1 MEPTRPS
8 ATPPPARRR
17 LFATA
22 LLGAALLGFVA
33 PGVRAEEAPP
43 PPAQQGDTI
52 TWVEG
57 IAKAFEV
64 AREKQRIVMICI
76 NSTRVDGGRKE
87 PAAEGLRDVVY
98 KDPRVVGRSR
108 DFVCVLLGATSS
120 GDDFGEL
127 KVLFGMDG
135 YIVSPQHIFARPDHA
150 TGDPLV
156 RLEYWPYGKDQK
168 AVDELIGLMDKATE
182 RWRAEGGTPPPTSGS
197 PDGGAPAGPDA
208 GAEAGPDAGGGA
220 APAGEAERQ
229 AWIDQ
234 LIAVV
239 RAGPTPR
246 RVEAIRTLLVNDQ
259 EGDTIDPLVAI
270 LGEPET
276 EKNTSLVV
284 DLVRGLGR
292 PDLVKAAPAI
302 GEHLG
307 HKEQIVRAN
316 AAVSLE
322 YIGCPDSVDALGKQ
336 VKREKDAITASHMWR
351 AMGRCGAG
359 DSKVRSNL
367 LKAAGDTKD
376 EFETFGSIIALAYF
390 KGDAKAARGVEK
402 LAAKL
407 GPPAFG
413 RRGGGTGTAKRAV
426 YMWVLASIADPK
438 SAEFVQDR
446 MLDPL
451 EHVKNQWIARTKR
464 FYRNVRRACEGEE
477 GALSEVEGGVQFIL
491 GMGEGNPLQDNA
503 REGREEAGFKPL
515 FDWKVA
521 GGQGPGGMGGGDDD
535 EE

>member
-1 MEPTRPS
+1 MRPS
-8 ATPPPARRR
+8 PAPRPRR
-17 LFATA
+17 LDAVLA
-22 LLGAALLGFVA
+22 AVVGLAALGLSA
-33 PGVRAEEAPP
+33 PSARAEEAPP
-43 PPAQQGDTI
+43 AAQQGDTI

-57 IAKAFEV
+57 VAKAFEM
-64 AREKQRIVMICI
+64 AREKNRMVMICI

-87 PAAEGLRDVVY
+87 PAAEGLREVVY
-98 KDPRVVGRSR
+98 KDPRIVGRSR
-108 DFVCVLLGATSS
+108 DFVCVFLGATSS

-135 YIVSPQHIFARPDHA
+135 YIVSPQHIFARPDHQG
-150 TGDPLV
+150 GDPLV

-168 AVDELIGLMDKATE
+168 AVDELIALMDKAAE
-182 RWRAEGGTPPPTSGS
+182 RWRAEGGTPPPTSGT
-197 PDGGAPAGPDA
+197 PDGGAPGAPEGGAAPGADA
-208 GAEAGPDAGGGA
+208 AGGA
-220 APAGEAERQ
+220 APAGEAERK
-229 AWIDQ
+229 AWIDG
-234 LIAVV
+234 LLAIV

-246 RVEAIRTLLVNDQ
+246 RVEAIRTLMVHDQ
-259 EGDTIDPLVAI
+259 EGDTIDPLIAM
-270 LGEPET
+270 LAEPESG
-276 EKNTSLVV
+276 KNTSLVV

-292 PDLVKAAPAI
+292 PGLVKAAPGIA
-302 GEHLG
+302 EHLG
-307 HKEQIVRAN
+307 HKEQLVRAN

-322 YIGCPDSVDALGKQ
+322 YIGCPDSVDALAKQ
-336 VKREKDAITASHMWR
+336 VKREKDAVTASHMWR
-351 AMGRCGAG
+351 ALGRCGVA
-359 DSKVRSNL
+359 DSKVRSSL

-376 EFETFGSIIALAYF
+376 EIETFGPIIGLAYF

-407 GPPAFG
+407 GPPSFG
-413 RRGGGTGTAKRAV
+413 RRGGGQGFSKRSI

-451 EHVKNQWIARTKR
+451 EHVQNQWIGRTKR
-464 FYRNVRRACEGEE
+464 FYRNVKKACEGEE

-491 GMGEGNPLQDNA
+491 GMGEGNPLQDIA
-503 REGREEAGFKPL
+503 REGREDAGFKPL

-521 GGQGPGGMGGGDDD
+521 GGQGAGGMGGGD

>member
-8 ATPPPARRR
+8 ATLPPARRH
-17 LFATA
+17 LLAAA

-33 PGVRAEEAPP
+33 PKARAEEAPP
-43 PPAQQGDTI
+43 VAQQGDTI

-57 IAKAFEV
+57 VAKAFEV
-64 AREKQRIVMICI
+64 AREKNRIVMICI

-87 PAAEGLRDVVY
+87 PAAEGLREVVY
-98 KDPRVVGRSR
+98 KDPRIVGRSR
-108 DFVCVLLGATSS
+108 DFVCVFLGASSS

-135 YIVSPQHIFARPDHA
+135 YIVSPQHIFARPDHT
-150 TGDPLV
+150 TGDPLA

-168 AVDELIGLMDKATE
+168 AVDELIALMDKATE

-208 GAEAGPDAGGGA
+208 GAGAGPDAAGA
-220 APAGEAERQ
+220 GAPASEAERK

-234 LIAVV
+234 LLGII
-239 RAGPTPR
+239 RAGPTTR

-284 DLVRGLGR
+284 DLIRGLGR

-307 HKEQIVRAN
+307 HKEQLVRAN

-322 YIGCPDSVDALGKQ
+322 YIGCADSVDALTKQ
-336 VKREKDAITASHMWR
+336 VKREKDPITESHMWR
-351 AMGRCGAG
+351 ALGRCGAG
-359 DSKVRSNL
+359 ESKVRSSL

-376 EFETFGSIIALAYF
+376 EFETFGSIIGLAYF
-390 KGDAKAARGVEK
+390 KGDAKAARGIEK

-413 RRGGGTGTAKRAV
+413 RRGGGGTGTAKRAV

-464 FYRNVRRACEGEE
+464 FYRNVRKACEGEE

-491 GMGEGNPLQDNA
+491 GMGVGNPLQDIA
-503 REGREEAGFKPL
+503 REGREDAGFKPL

-521 GGQGPGGMGGGDDD
+521 GGQGPGGMGGGGDD